1 MRKHWFRSIG
11 LGGLSA
17 IGLVLGL
24 QQAASAA
31 DKKIE
36 IVRKAGRFVFAEPH
50 VTINVGQSVEWW
62 GTDPAPHQLDG
73 NPPTPD
79 FPPTPEFTPPGTA
92 TVTFKKA
99 GVIPYH
105 CTIHGSMQG
114 TITVK

>member
-17 IGLVLGL
+17 MGLVLGL

-36 IVRKAGRFVFAEPH
+36 IVRKAGRFVFAEPN

-62 GTDPAPHQLDG
+62 GTDRPPISWMGIPHLNLRRSSRLPELRPRHSTQPA
-73 NPPTPD
+73 
-79 FPPTPEFTPPGTA
+79 
-92 TVTFKKA
+92 
-99 GVIPYH
+99 
-105 CTIHGSMQG
+105 S
-114 TITVK
+114 

>member
-17 IGLVLGL
+17 MGLVLGL

-36 IVRKAGRFVFAEPH
+36 IVRKAGRFVFAEPN

-62 GTDPAPHQLDG
+62 GTDSAPHQLDG
-73 NPPTPD
+73 NPP
-79 FPPTPEFTPPGTA
+79 FKPTPEFTPPGTA
-92 TVTFKKA
+92 TETFDTA
-99 GVIPYH
+99 GVIKYH

-114 TITVK
+114 TITVLK